1 MQFQQHPDSWKRV
14 DSILEQSTLTQT
26 KFIALQILETLIK
39 TMWKV
44 LPVEQRQG
52 IRTFVVAIIIK
63 VSGDDASLEK
73 NKMYLNKLNMVLVQV
88 YPVIPSK

>member
-14 DSILEQSTLTQT
+14 DAILEQSSLTQT

-44 LPVEQRQG
+44 LPLDQRTG
-52 IRTFVVAIIIK
+52 IRTFVVAIVMKVFMWGII
-63 VSGDDASLEK
+63 L
-73 NKMYLNKLNMVLVQV
+73 
-88 YPVIPSK
+88 

>member
-14 DSILEQSTLTQT
+14 DGILEQSSLTQT

-44 LPVEQRQG
+44 LPLDQRTG
-52 IRTFVVAIIIK
+52 IRTFVVAIVIK
-63 VSGDDASLEK
+63 V
-73 NKMYLNKLNMVLVQV
+73 
-88 YPVIPSK
+88 